1 MEKTFTQNDLLQ
13 FIYGESSAQDSE
25 MIQYEL
31 IVNEDFNQEFEKLLE
46 AVDMLKTNNE
56 KPNLQMTT
64 RLTNF
69 SKSIETRQSRYN
81 TCKLLW
87 ILN

>member
-1 MEKTFTQNDLLQ
+1 MEKTFTKNDLLQ

-46 AVDMLKTNNE
+46 TISMLKVNRE
-56 KPNLQMTT
+56 KPNHQITT
-64 RLTNF
+64 RLMNF
-69 SKSIETRQSRYN
+69 SKSN
-81 TCKLLW
+81 
-87 ILN
+87 